1 MMAVEVF
8 AAAFMLVAGAADRPV
23 LPPRGDVAVTY
34 RTTGAAASLI
44 PQGMPQGISQGISRG
59 GPAAGPADA
68 PGQMRLRWS
77 SAGKLRLE
85 AEGRPQVL
93 LLDTSGPSAFIVD
106 STLRSAISVPMKQR
120 DLDAILLTN
129 ADITRERQDRVAGL
143 DCTVWSVHARNR
155 EGTVCITA
163 DGVPLRVEGTVDGR
177 QGTLTATSVD
187 ASPQP
192 AALFQIP
199 SGYMSFSLPKFGK

>member
-1 MMAVEVF
+1 MMAVDVF

-34 RTTGAAASLI
+34 RTTGAAATLI
-44 PQGMPQGISQGISRG
+44 PQGIPQGISQG

-93 LLDTSGPSAFIVD
+93 LLDTNGPSAFIVD

-129 ADITRERQDRVAGL
+129 SDMARVRQDRVAGL

-163 DGVPLRVEGTVDGR
+163 DGVPLRAEGTVDGR

-192 AALFQIP
+192 ATLFQVP